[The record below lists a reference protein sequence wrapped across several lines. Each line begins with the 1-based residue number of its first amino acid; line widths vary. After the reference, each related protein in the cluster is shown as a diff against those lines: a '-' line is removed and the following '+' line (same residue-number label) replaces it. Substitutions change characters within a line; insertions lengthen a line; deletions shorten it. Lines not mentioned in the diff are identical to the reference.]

1 MPATTAIDKQLIDLE
16 KKYWDAMKS
25 GDMATMQ
32 NLTADPCLVVGP
44 QGVNKVS
51 KRQLP
56 EMMGGPDQRLR
67 SYKFDE
73 NNISVR
79 QINDNIAVLAY
90 KVHAES
96 PRDTVD
102 AFDSSVWV
110 RQGDRW
116 ECAAHTETL
125 AGKPG
130 R

>member
-25 GDMATMQ
+25 GDMTTMQ
-32 NLTADPCLVVGP
+32 NLTAEPCLVVGP

-56 EMMGGPDQRLR
+56 EMMGGPEQRVR
-67 SYKFDE
+67 TYKFDE
-73 NNISVR
+73 SSINVR
-79 QINDNIAVLAY
+79 QINDNIAVVAY
-90 KVHAES
+90 KVRAES
-96 PRDTVD
+96 PRETVE

-125 AGKPG
+125 AGAPQ